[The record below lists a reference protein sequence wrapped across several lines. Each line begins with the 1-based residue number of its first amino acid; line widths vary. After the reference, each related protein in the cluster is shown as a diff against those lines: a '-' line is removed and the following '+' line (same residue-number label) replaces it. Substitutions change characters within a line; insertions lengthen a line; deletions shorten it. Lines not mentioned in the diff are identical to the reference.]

1 MAVSNTEIITNRY
14 HIVSLLQR
22 ARATHAIVSLQRPH
36 ESFIYNSAILQV
48 SSDDNY
54 FTLDAPVEA
63 ELPLQAR
70 TGDWLKIRIK
80 LQGLVLSFEAIVE
93 ECLTENHTQEGY
105 RLRLPEQVNYE
116 QRRNAFRATIGYQFK
131 TSFSAQVSEN
141 DCITGRLI
149 NISLKGACVEI
160 KIHGGPEIRPET
172 HIKSCK
178 FQIGQNNILI
188 SDATIRSLQIADHSL
203 DTYRIGIE
211 FNNISS
217 AERRQLQRWVMK
229 FDRENRKSAIAE

>member
-14 HIVSLLQR
+14 HILSLLQR

-36 ESFIYNSAILQV
+36 ESFIYNSAILRV
-48 SSDDNY
+48 NSHDNC
-54 FTLDAPVEA
+54 FILDTPVET

-70 TGDWLKIRIK
+70 TNDWLKIRIK

-93 ECLTENHTQEGY
+93 ESLTENKTHDGY

-116 QRRNAFRATIGYQFK
+116 QRRNAFRASVGYQFK

-141 DCITGRLI
+141 DCMTGHLI
-149 NISLKGACVEI
+149 NISLKGACVEV
-160 KIHGGPEIRPET
+160 KSHGSTELRPET
-172 HIKSCK
+172 LIKSCK
-178 FQIGQNNILI
+178 FQIGQNSMLI
-188 SDATIRSLQIADHSL
+188 SDATIRSLQITDHSL

-211 FNNISS
+211 FNNIS
-217 AERRQLQRWVMK
+217 ATERRHLQRWVMK
-229 FDRENRKSAIAE
+229 FDRENRKSALAE